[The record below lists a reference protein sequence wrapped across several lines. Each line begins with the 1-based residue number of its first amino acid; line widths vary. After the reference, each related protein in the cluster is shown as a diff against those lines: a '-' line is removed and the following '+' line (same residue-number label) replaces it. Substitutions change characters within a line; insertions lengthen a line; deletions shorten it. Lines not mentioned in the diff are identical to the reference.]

1 MAAIF
6 PQITKI
12 PILLVRSAGVS
23 CGSIAS
29 THTLALHVVTAIRK
43 VMQRDSISPGMV
55 NTTLF
60 TIPVRLCPES
70 RLAGRHFWARGGGPQ
85 EHYRGK
91 QEPYGSHLPY
101 LFPNEDD
108 RPIATHPA
116 A

>member
-6 PQITKI
+6 QQITKI

-23 CGSIAS
+23 CGSIAW

-70 RLAGRHFWARGGGPQ
+70 RLAVRLFGQGGGAQ
-85 EHYRGK
+85 KVRYWLKR
-91 QEPYGSHLPY
+91 EPSGSY
-101 LFPNEDD
+101 M
-108 RPIATHPA
+108 A
-116 A
+116 